1 MRVMKFS
8 AVGAMGI
15 LVQVAVLAA
24 LTHVHLHYL
33 LATVCAVEAAVL
45 HNFCWHWR
53 FTWKDR
59 WVGRISSRL
68 ARFHVSNAAI
78 SLVGNVALMRVFV
91 GAFRMQVVAA
101 NLVAIAACA
110 AANYLA
116 SDYWVFAAKEC
127 AVNKAVFTAPGVAG
141 HASVLASAA
150 QREHR

>member
-33 LATVCAVEAAVL
+33 VATVCAVEAAVL
-45 HNFCWHWR
+45 HNFCWHRR
-53 FTWKDR
+53 FIWKDR
-59 WVGRISSRL
+59 GVGRISSQL

-78 SLVGNVALMRVFV
+78 SLVGNLAFMRVLV
-91 GAFRMQVVAA
+91 GAFRMQPITA
-101 NLVAIAACA
+101 NLVAIAVCA
-110 AANYLA
+110 VGNYFT
-116 SDYWVFAAKEC
+116 SDYWVFAAVDC
-127 AVNKAVFTAPGVAG
+127 AATPLFSSPGGAG
-141 HASVLASAA
+141 RASVLASAA